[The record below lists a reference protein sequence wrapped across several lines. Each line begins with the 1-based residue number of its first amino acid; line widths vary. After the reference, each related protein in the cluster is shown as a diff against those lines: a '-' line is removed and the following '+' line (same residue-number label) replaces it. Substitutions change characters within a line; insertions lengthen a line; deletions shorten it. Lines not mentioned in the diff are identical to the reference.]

1 MPLRLNLEHLKTF
14 MTVVR
19 CGGICKAAQQLHLT
33 QPAVTTRIRNLEESL
48 STPLFDRVN
57 AGLKLTKRGEM
68 LLSYAEQFLNLV
80 ELVERD
86 VIDPKG
92 LKGQIRLG
100 VSETIAQSW
109 LTDYILH
116 LNQEYPSLEIEVS
129 VDISNALREK
139 LIEREIDLA
148 FLLGPISEFSI
159 DNVDLSSFEL
169 AWYSSI
175 EQQTDDSD
183 LLKKPVTT
191 FSKST
196 KPYRELKS
204 LLHDNL
210 GPEVR
215 LFPSSSLSACFKLL
229 ETGLCVAPLP
239 KVLAEDY
246 LQKGTIKAFDPGWV
260 PKPLNFTAS
269 YLGNSKSHLIE
280 RAAKIASEVSKA
292 YSQSFEKSQIPKL
305 DMV

>member
-1 MPLRLNLEHLKTF
+1 MPLRLNLEYLKTF

-48 STPLFDRVN
+48 STSLFDRVN
-57 AGLKLTKRGEM
+57 AGLKLTKKGEM
-68 LLSYAEQFLNLV
+68 LLSYSEQFLNLV

-86 VIDPKG
+86 VIDPEG

-109 LTDYILH
+109 LPEYIYH
-116 LNQEYPSLEIEVS
+116 LNSEYPSLEIEII
-129 VDISNALREK
+129 VDISSSLRK
-139 LIEREIDLA
+139 RLIDREIDLA

-159 DNVDLSSFEL
+159 DNINLSKFDL
-169 AWYSSI
+169 AWYSSKQNDF
-175 EQQTDDSD
+175 EETD
-183 LLKKPVTT
+183 LLKRPIAT

-204 LLHDNL
+204 LLHENI
-210 GPEVR
+210 GPEVKI
-215 LFPSSSLSACFKLL
+215 FPSSSLSACFKLL
-229 ETGLCVAPLP
+229 EKGLCVAALP
-239 KVLAEDY
+239 KILAEEY
-246 LQKGTIKAFDPGWV
+246 IEKGTIMRFDPGWV
-260 PKPLNFTAS
+260 PNPLCFTAS

-280 RAAKIASEVSKA
+280 RAAIMASEISNE
-292 YSQSFEKSQIPKL
+292 YSQKISISKKTKL
-305 DMV
+305 CLV